1 MTRKFAA
8 DADDDEVERLR
19 ALLTEGIHTERA
31 CQKRALLAEAA
42 LAEEKAHA
50 DRTNAC
56 SLHVNKENE
65 RLRAALAEAREM
77 MGSMDLL
84 ETFDAALA
92 ATEAM
97 SDDLVQR
104 LRQAVLDKDNFPRM
118 DSERQVACGL
128 AREAA
133 AEIERLRAE
142 IANQHVEITHWHD
155 KFEAAEAA
163 LATAR
168 EALEF
173 FADHDNWRRGRKLDP
188 NSANFI
194 GRIHALAA
202 LAALAAMEPPDA

>member
-1 MTRKFAA
+1 MTREFAA

-50 DRTNAC
+50 DRTNAY
-56 SLHVNKENE
+56 SLQVNKENE
-65 RLRAALAEAREM
+65 RLR
-77 MGSMDLL
+77 
-84 ETFDAALA
+84 
-92 ATEAM
+92 
-97 SDDLVQR
+97 
-104 LRQAVLDKDNFPRM
+104 
-118 DSERQVACGL
+118 
-128 AREAA
+128 
-133 AEIERLRAE
+133 
-142 IANQHVEITHWHD
+142 
-155 KFEAAEAA
+155 AA